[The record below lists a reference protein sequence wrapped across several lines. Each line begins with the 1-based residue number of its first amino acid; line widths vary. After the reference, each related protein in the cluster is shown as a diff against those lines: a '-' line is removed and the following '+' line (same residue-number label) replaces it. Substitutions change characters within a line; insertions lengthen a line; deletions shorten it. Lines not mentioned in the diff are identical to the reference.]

1 MGSELLSYF
10 NGDELA
16 ANVWQGK
23 YAQEGEET
31 PDDMHRRMAREFARI
46 EEKYK
51 QTEYSQGLGY
61 EEGKLGLSKYGT
73 KRATLD
79 EDKIYDVECVA
90 IESYDRKK
98 EQMGWQALEFY
109 ILG

>member
-1 MGSELLSYF
+1 MNYKKIYYDLCEYCKS
-10 NGDELA
+10 
-16 ANVWQGK
+16 
-23 YAQEGEET
+23 T
-31 PDDMHRRMAREFARI
+31 PIKERL
-46 EEKYK
+46 YK
-51 QTEYSQGLGY
+51 RNKTDFRLN
-61 EEGKLGLSKYGT
+61 
-73 KRATLD
+73 LD